1 MNSALILK
9 TIPVSPCSPTRPVF
23 FIHPWVDVGGSK
35 PTSYMDRDLIWW
47 AGLQRRPWGEVLIE
61 VLEKRRIDRTERV
74 RCDFTFSTTACCLLT
89 WVWCCK
95 WSNRNTNFCVC
106 MKKSHEKVCKKKN
119 KEEERVK
126 TKGRK
131 RRLCTCKLC
140 PDQTIDSCRL
150 WILIP
155 EFLLCTALALYLLYV
170 FY

>member
-1 MNSALILK
+1 MLPSSEDMLKSRLLMLLSTLTSTKLCLVNSALILK

-106 MKKSHEKVCKKKN
+106 MKKSHEKVCKKK
-119 KEEERVK
+119 KIK
-126 TKGRK
+126 RK
-131 RRLCTCKLC
+131 RESKQREGSVAFVLANFVLIKL
-140 PDQTIDSCRL
+140 
-150 WILIP
+150 
-155 EFLLCTALALYLLYV
+155 
-170 FY
+170 